1 MIYNSLNLHEISIF
15 LTRIVLKLRKLKK
28 NFNMMIIHTRASFNK
43 IIDIKRNLK
52 WSYIKY

>member
-28 NFNMMIIHTRASFNK
+28 KKTLI
-43 IIDIKRNLK
+43 
-52 WSYIKY
+52 